1 MAAAQPGCSKAENLK
16 DPVKEVI
23 CWVVTTLLWDEEQ
36 ALVSEMVKYCN
47 NLSGHLFNRLLE
59 LED

>member
-1 MAAAQPGCSKAENLK
+1 MAAAQPGRLEVENLE
-16 DPVKEVI
+16 DLVKEVI

-36 ALVSEMVKYCN
+36 ALVSEMAKYCN

-59 LED
+59 LKD